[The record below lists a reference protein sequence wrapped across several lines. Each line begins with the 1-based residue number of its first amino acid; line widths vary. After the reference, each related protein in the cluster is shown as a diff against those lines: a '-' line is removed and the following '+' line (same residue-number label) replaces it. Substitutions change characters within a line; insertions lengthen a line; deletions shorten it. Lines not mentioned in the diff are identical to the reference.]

1 MGATNDRD
9 DAHPASAPARGAT
22 DEFRDEPTVGDHT
35 NPALEPVAEAAR
47 PRVVVIAVD
56 FSATARFAL
65 AWAFDY
71 ALHVPCTLHTVHV
84 IDRRWS
90 PGDLL
95 ADAASLQR
103 EVAGAEA
110 TALAE
115 LRVLTEDA
123 RARLGN
129 VHEHVAVGK
138 PADELLRVTAQ
149 LGTDLLVV
157 GSHGHDP
164 IAHLFV
170 GSVAERIVRGAGCP
184 VVVVR
189 LPKA

>member
-1 MGATNDRD
+1 M
-9 DAHPASAPARGAT
+9 T
-22 DEFRDEPTVGDHT
+22 DEFRDDPTVGDHT
-35 NPALEPVAEAAR
+35 NPTLEPAPR
-47 PRVVVIAVD
+47 TRVVVIAVD
-56 FSATARFAL
+56 FSATARHAL

-71 ALHVPCTLHTVHV
+71 ALHVPSTLHTVHV
-84 IDRRWS
+84 LDRRWS
-90 PGDLL
+90 PSDLL
-95 ADAASLQR
+95 ADAATVQR

-115 LRVLTEDA
+115 LRALTEDA

-138 PADELLRVTAQ
+138 PADEILRVGAQ
-149 LGTDLLVV
+149 LGADLIVV

-164 IAHLFV
+164 IAHLLV
-170 GSVAERIVRGAGCP
+170 GSVAERVVRHAACP

-189 LPKA
+189 LPRA